1 MSNFLR
7 KGKRK
12 SQELG
17 KKKTKK
23 HLKEFYKILHELDE
37 VATEMKLHKEEVNE
51 DNIEEIASNYTYRK
65 IGKYEKMILLSKMYI
80 EVKDEMKSDGK
91 K

>member
-23 HLKEFYKILHELDE
+23 HLKEFYKILHELDQ
-37 VATEMKLHKEEVNE
+37 VATEMKLHKEEVTKE
-51 DNIEEIASNYTYRK
+51 NIEEIASNYTDRK
-65 IGKYEKMILLSKMYI
+65 IGKYEKMILLSKMYV
-80 EVKDEMKSDGK
+80 EDERVEN
-91 K
+91 